1 MNISASILHQPPLS
15 HSQGIKEDTV
25 VINND
30 IFTSIFSYLLKE
42 DRDKIAQ
49 PNLIIG
55 ENGSGKTSL
64 LKRMY
69 FSVENSGKQ
78 LKPVFIEGM
87 IGFACLLA
95 HVGCLTCDAS
105 RYTGSASSFIGLCW
119 SFGDTT
125 SSPGAAVSVTVPD
138 SESTTTYFE
147 NCRFYNMGTKS
158 QNGGAVYINGKGT
171 HEFHFCE
178 FNNVQG
184 GGSGGA
190 ICAENIWNVVVDTCI
205 FDKVQALKGGAL
217 YFTMTT
223 DTKTCQVSGSQFVD
237 CIVVEESFYGEVY
250 KYDGAVAYFSPPPAS
265 AVKVALAECTFENCS
280 ISYSQTEP
288 LAFLSCIYLELTT
301 TESPVTFQDCVFNG
315 AGNTYEEYYLKI
327 LECQRLLLKNNTFN
341 QVKITGTNP
350 LLKPDEA
357 CKSLEVLDCDFQTVT
372 SACDGSVVDSQ
383 GITSVTLDNCSFGSC
398 SATETT
404 SGGVVVVSA
413 GTGECQVID
422 CKFVANSCDKG
433 VHSLRIISTSFVNLT
448 RCTFSG
454 HTGSL
459 PVLLADGGSA
469 LQSTNDFLI
478 NDCVFN
484 DNSLSDITGVIV
496 FPTDKSVQFDRCTF
510 TNNQASVTLTK
521 CSKMSFDFCFFT
533 VSGDATVPVIRDNGT
548 PELQIT
554 GCSFAHTGTE
564 PEGGSTYQ
572 YVVIENEKCNAV
584 ISQNCFS
591 SDNKN
596 AIQLPS
602 GANVGNGN
610 EFGAECQEPWNP
622 PEQPGSSGNTDPEVP
637 PPASS
642 DPILNDEFPYGPVI
656 GGVIGGIAV
665 IAVLAILIFFF
676 VVRRKRQPTQTESDN
691 NSEYLAHSDGVAA

>member
-1 MNISASILHQPPLS
+1 M
-15 HSQGIKEDTV
+15 
-25 VINND
+25 
-30 IFTSIFSYLLKE
+30 
-42 DRDKIAQ
+42 
-49 PNLIIG
+49 
-55 ENGSGKTSL
+55 
-64 LKRMY
+64 
-69 FSVENSGKQ
+69 
-78 LKPVFIEGM
+78 PVFVEGM
-87 IGFACLLA
+87 IGITCLLA

-119 SFGDTT
+119 SFNGKTGT
-125 SSPGAAVSVTVPD
+125 SKGSAVSMTVP
-138 SESTTTYFE
+138 ESTNTYFE
-147 NCRFYNMGTKS
+147 NCRFYDMATKS

-178 FNNVQG
+178 FKNVQG

-190 ICAENIWNVVVDTCI
+190 ICVENIWNVVVDTCI
-205 FDKVQALKGGAL
+205 FDKVQAPQGGAFYVVL
-217 YFTMTT
+217 TT
-223 DTKTCQVSGSQFVD
+223 GGQFIHINDSEFLD
-237 CIVVEESFYGEVY
+237 CISVKDSMFDTM
-250 KYDGAVAYFSPPPAS
+250 YDGAVGYCSGPIGS
-265 AVKVALAECTFENCS
+265 AMEGSLAKCTFDNCS
-280 ISYSQTEP
+280 ISYSQETE
-288 LAFLSCIYLELTT
+288 ATFISSIYLELTT
-301 TESPVTFQDCVFNG
+301 TEMPVTFQNCVFNSPG
-315 AGNTYEEYYLKI
+315 ITYTEHFLSLLSCEK
-327 LECQRLLLKNNTFN
+327 LLLKNNTFN

-350 LLKPDEA
+350 LLKPDKA

-398 SATETT
+398 SATATT

-484 DNSLSDITGVIV
+484 DNSLSSKDTGVIV

-533 VSGDATVPVIRDNGT
+533 VSLDDAPVPVIRDNGT
-548 PELQIT
+548 PELQIR

-591 SDNKN
+591 SDDKN